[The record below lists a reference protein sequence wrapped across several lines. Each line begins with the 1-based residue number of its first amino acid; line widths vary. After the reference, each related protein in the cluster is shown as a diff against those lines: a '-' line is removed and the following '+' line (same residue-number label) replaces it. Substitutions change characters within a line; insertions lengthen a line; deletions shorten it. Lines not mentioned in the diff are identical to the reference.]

1 MIVAG
6 LELTRLTRM
15 PSARSTPHA
24 WAPEESNSQGL
35 PMTTGPGPMTSTDLR
50 SSRLGTAGTP
60 PPGPLHQGAERVE
73 LPGRVVRAG
82 GRLRV
87 VLHAER
93 GHVKQPQ
100 SLHHAVVEV
109 HVTDL

>member
-15 PSARSTPHA
+15 PSARLGA
-24 WAPEESNSQGL
+24 GVVELAGL
-35 PMTTGPGPMTSTDLR
+35 ADDDRPGPDDEHRPEVLTPGHGGHLPGR
-50 SSRLGTAGTP
+50 PRAAGGS
-60 PPGPLHQGAERVE
+60 PGPLHQGAERVE
-73 LPGRVVRAG
+73 LAGGVVRAG

-93 GHVKQPQ
+93 GH
-100 SLHHAVVEV
+100 
-109 HVTDL
+109 